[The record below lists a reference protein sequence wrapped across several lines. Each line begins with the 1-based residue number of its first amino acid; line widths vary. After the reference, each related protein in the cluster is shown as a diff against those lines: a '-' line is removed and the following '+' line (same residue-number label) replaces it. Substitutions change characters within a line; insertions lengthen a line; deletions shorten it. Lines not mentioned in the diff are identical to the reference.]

1 MASGQTSELQSVIAL
16 VKTLTN
22 AQLKDILRDEGL
34 AVSGLKAALQ
44 VRIINALEGHFQ
56 AGRLGRYDSL
66 RKFIYATAHRSMPP
80 SPSIPPPVPGNYYQQ
95 IPTTHSVQS
104 HHRQSPLGMP
114 VASHGSVPECKELKI
129 HLDADVASRLLAEP
143 KLRVM
148 IFCAADSGLN
158 QFTKSDIAFPHQV
171 ELKANLDEVKANL
184 RGLKNKPGTT
194 RPADITNYI
203 RKKAGYTNHVVMTY
217 ALTQKRFFIVANLVE
232 CTAIE
237 ELVDKLKRRKTI
249 TREQVLQEMKS
260 KAEDADIVATST
272 VMSLKCPLSTRRIE
286 VPCRSVLC
294 THNQCFDASSFL
306 QLQEQAPTW
315 SCPVCAK
322 ATSYESLNV
331 DQYVDDIL
339 RSTPLDV
346 EQVIIEPNGQWSTPK
361 DEAVATGPG
370 TFTPAT
376 DDDEL
381 VEIREP
387 GVTPVKQE
395 NLSSLDLWRQTPA
408 TSREQSSAWSSSKR
422 PAPVIDLTGSDDDD
436 DSPIRPPKRQAVHLH
451 RPLPKQDPRS
461 SYTGGY
467 VLKPPSFLIS
477 SIINKSVP
485 IPETPAI
492 MSFDAAGIHPIPSNS
507 QDRLLSA
514 SCLDFL
520 LIELVPMAE
529 RIAKDLAADE
539 RLLDD
544 EETKET
550 AFSRLESLG
559 YRVGQGL
566 AERFSRDRPR
576 FTDNL
581 DVIKFLCKDLWM
593 TLFKKQIDNLK
604 TNHRGVYVLTD
615 NSFRPFAKMSM
626 SSRNEALSRAQ
637 AYLWFPCGVIRGAL
651 SNLGIHTTV
660 QAETTELPGATFQ
673 VKTINK

>member
-1 MASGQTSELQSVIAL
+1 MASGQASELQSVIAL

-44 VRIINALEGHFQ
+44 VRIISALEGHFQ
-56 AGRLGRYDSL
+56 AGRLDRYDSL

-80 SPSIPPPVPGNYYQQ
+80 SPSIPPPVPGHYYQQ
-95 IPTTHSVQS
+95 TPTTYSVQS
-104 HHRQSPLGMP
+104 HHRPSPIGMP
-114 VASHGSVPECKELKI
+114 VTSHETVPGPLIFKDSPFYKIIRQLTPTVECKAREHTRDSVELKI

-217 ALTQKRFFIVANLVE
+217 ALTQKRFFLVANLVE

-249 TREQVLQEMKS
+249 TKEQVLQEMKS

-346 EQVIIEPNGQWSTPK
+346 EQVIIEPDGRWSNPK
-361 DEAVATGPG
+361 DEASATGPG
-370 TFTPAT
+370 TVTPAT

-381 VEIREP
+381 IEIREP

-395 NLSSLDLWRQTPA
+395 HFPPLDLWRQTPA
-408 TSREQSSAWSSSKR
+408 PSREQSSTWSSNKR

-436 DSPIRPPKRQAVHLH
+436 DSPIRPPKRQAVHMH
-451 RPLPKQDPRS
+451 RPLPRQDSRS

-467 VLKPPSFLIS
+467 PLPTL
-477 SIINKSVP
+477 
-485 IPETPAI
+485 
-492 MSFDAAGIHPIPSNS
+492 
-507 QDRLLSA
+507 A
-514 SCLDFL
+514 SD
-520 LIELVPMAE
+520 
-529 RIAKDLAADE
+529 
-539 RLLDD
+539 
-544 EETKET
+544 
-550 AFSRLESLG
+550 
-559 YRVGQGL
+559 
-566 AERFSRDRPR
+566 
-576 FTDNL
+576 
-581 DVIKFLCKDLWM
+581 
-593 TLFKKQIDNLK
+593 
-604 TNHRGVYVLTD
+604 
-615 NSFRPFAKMSM
+615 
-626 SSRNEALSRAQ
+626 
-637 AYLWFPCGVIRGAL
+637 
-651 SNLGIHTTV
+651 
-660 QAETTELPGATFQ
+660 
-673 VKTINK
+673 

>member
-1 MASGQTSELQSVIAL
+1 MASGQMSELQSVIAL

-44 VRIINALEGHFQ
+44 VRIISALEGHFQ
-56 AGRLGRYDSL
+56 AGRLDRYDSL

-80 SPSIPPPVPGNYYQQ
+80 SPSIPPPVPGHYYQQ
-95 IPTTHSVQS
+95 IPTTPSLQLHRRPSPIGMSV
-104 HHRQSPLGMP
+104 P
-114 VASHGSVPECKELKI
+114 SHGSVPGPLIFKDSPFYKIVRQLTPTIECKAREHTRDSVELKI

-249 TREQVLQEMKS
+249 TKEQVLQEMKS

-346 EQVIIEPNGQWSTPK
+346 EQVIIEPDGRWSNPK
-361 DEAVATGPG
+361 DEASATGPG
-370 TFTPAT
+370 IVTPAT
-376 DDDEL
+376 DNDEL
-381 VEIREP
+381 IEIKEP

-395 NLSSLDLWRQTPA
+395 HLPPVDLWRQTPA
-408 TSREQSSAWSSSKR
+408 TSREQSSTWSSNKR
-422 PAPVIDLTGSDDDD
+422 PAPVIDLTGSDDDE
-436 DSPIRPPKRQAVHLH
+436 DSPIRPPKRQAIHMH
-451 RPLPKQDPRS
+451 RPLPRQDPRS
-461 SYTGGY
+461 SYMSGY
-467 VLKPPSFLIS
+467 PLPTL
-477 SIINKSVP
+477 
-485 IPETPAI
+485 
-492 MSFDAAGIHPIPSNS
+492 
-507 QDRLLSA
+507 A
-514 SCLDFL
+514 SD
-520 LIELVPMAE
+520 
-529 RIAKDLAADE
+529 
-539 RLLDD
+539 
-544 EETKET
+544 
-550 AFSRLESLG
+550 
-559 YRVGQGL
+559 
-566 AERFSRDRPR
+566 
-576 FTDNL
+576 
-581 DVIKFLCKDLWM
+581 
-593 TLFKKQIDNLK
+593 
-604 TNHRGVYVLTD
+604 
-615 NSFRPFAKMSM
+615 
-626 SSRNEALSRAQ
+626 
-637 AYLWFPCGVIRGAL
+637 
-651 SNLGIHTTV
+651 
-660 QAETTELPGATFQ
+660 
-673 VKTINK
+673 

>member
-44 VRIINALEGHFQ
+44 VRIISALEGHFQ

-66 RKFIYATAHRSMPP
+66 RKFIYATAHRSLPP
-80 SPSIPPPVPGNYYQQ
+80 SPSIPPPVPGHYYQQ
-95 IPTTHSVQS
+95 IPNTHSVQS
-104 HHRQSPLGMP
+104 HHRQSPIGMS
-114 VASHGSVPECKELKI
+114 VASHGSVPGPLIFKDSPFYRIIRQLTPTIECKAREHTRDSVELKI

-331 DQYVDDIL
+331 DQYVDGIL

-346 EQVIIEPNGQWSTPK
+346 EQVIIEPDGQWSSPK

-395 NLSSLDLWRQTPA
+395 NFPSLDLWRQTPA
-408 TSREQSSAWSSSKR
+408 TSREQSSTWSSNKR
-422 PAPVIDLTGSDDDD
+422 AAPVIDLTGSDDDD
-436 DSPIRPPKRQAVHLH
+436 DSPIRPPKRQAVHMH
-451 RPLPKQDPRS
+451 RPLPRQDPRS

-467 VLKPPSFLIS
+467 PLPTF
-477 SIINKSVP
+477 
-485 IPETPAI
+485 
-492 MSFDAAGIHPIPSNS
+492 
-507 QDRLLSA
+507 A
-514 SCLDFL
+514 SD
-520 LIELVPMAE
+520 
-529 RIAKDLAADE
+529 
-539 RLLDD
+539 
-544 EETKET
+544 
-550 AFSRLESLG
+550 
-559 YRVGQGL
+559 
-566 AERFSRDRPR
+566 
-576 FTDNL
+576 
-581 DVIKFLCKDLWM
+581 
-593 TLFKKQIDNLK
+593 
-604 TNHRGVYVLTD
+604 
-615 NSFRPFAKMSM
+615 
-626 SSRNEALSRAQ
+626 
-637 AYLWFPCGVIRGAL
+637 
-651 SNLGIHTTV
+651 
-660 QAETTELPGATFQ
+660 
-673 VKTINK
+673 

>member
-80 SPSIPPPVPGNYYQQ
+80 SPSIPPPVPGHYYQQ

-114 VASHGSVPECKELKI
+114 VASHGSVPGPLIFKDSPFYRIIRQLTPTIECKAREHTRDSVELKI

-361 DEAVATGPG
+361 DEAVTTGPG

-395 NLSSLDLWRQTPA
+395 NLPSLDLLRQTPA
-408 TSREQSSAWSSSKR
+408 TSREQSSTWSSSKR

-451 RPLPKQDPRS
+451 RPLPRQDPRS

-467 VLKPPSFLIS
+467 PLPTF
-477 SIINKSVP
+477 
-485 IPETPAI
+485 
-492 MSFDAAGIHPIPSNS
+492 
-507 QDRLLSA
+507 A
-514 SCLDFL
+514 S
-520 LIELVPMAE
+520 E
-529 RIAKDLAADE
+529 
-539 RLLDD
+539 
-544 EETKET
+544 
-550 AFSRLESLG
+550 
-559 YRVGQGL
+559 
-566 AERFSRDRPR
+566 
-576 FTDNL
+576 
-581 DVIKFLCKDLWM
+581 
-593 TLFKKQIDNLK
+593 
-604 TNHRGVYVLTD
+604 
-615 NSFRPFAKMSM
+615 
-626 SSRNEALSRAQ
+626 
-637 AYLWFPCGVIRGAL
+637 
-651 SNLGIHTTV
+651 
-660 QAETTELPGATFQ
+660 
-673 VKTINK
+673 

>member
-1 MASGQTSELQSVIAL
+1 MASGQLSELQSVIAL
-16 VKTLTN
+16 IKTLTN
-22 AQLKDILRDEGL
+22 AQLKDILRFEGL
-34 AVSGLKAALQ
+34 AVSGVKAALQ
-44 VRIINALEGHFQ
+44 IRIIESLERHYQTGQ
-56 AGRLGRYDSL
+56 LELYDSL
-66 RKFIYATAHRSMPP
+66 RKFIYGAAHRALPPSSSVQQSALGHQYQHPSTNQSMP
-80 SPSIPPPVPGNYYQQ
+80 
-95 IPTTHSVQS
+95 S
-104 HHRQSPLGMP
+104 HHRPSPMGMSLP
-114 VASHGSVPECKELKI
+114 SHGSPSAREHTRDSVELRI
-129 HLDADVASRLLAEP
+129 VLDADMASRLSTDS
-143 KLRVM
+143 KLRIMV
-148 IFCAADSGLN
+148 FCAADTGLN

-194 RPADITNYI
+194 RPADITNYL

-217 ALTQKRFFIVANLVE
+217 ALTQKRFFVVANLVE

-237 ELVDKLKRRKTI
+237 ELVRKLKQRKTI
-249 TREQVLQEMKS
+249 TKEQVLQEMKS
-260 KAEDADIVATST
+260 KAQDADIVATST
-272 VMSLKCPLSTRRIE
+272 VMSLKCPLSTQRIQ

-294 THNQCFDASSFL
+294 THNQCFDAASFL

-315 SCPVCAK
+315 TCPVCAK

-339 RSTPLDV
+339 HSTPV
-346 EQVIIEPNGQWSTPK
+346 NMEQVTIEPNGRWFTPQ
-361 DEAVATGPG
+361 DEAVAAAGTGGVTPG
-370 TFTPAT
+370 T

-381 VEIREP
+381 IEIREP
-387 GVTPVKQE
+387 GITPVKQE
-395 NLSSLDLWRQTPA
+395 PAVLDLFQQTPA
-408 TSREQSSAWSSSKR
+408 RSREQSSAWSTNKR
-422 PAPVIDLTGSDDDD
+422 PAPVIDLTGSDEDDD
-436 DSPIRPPKRQAVHLH
+436 DDGSPVRPPKRQAVNLP
-451 RPLPKQDPRS
+451 RPLPRHDPRS
-461 SYTGGY
+461 PYRAPR
-467 VLKPPSFLIS
+467 PP
-477 SIINKSVP
+477 
-485 IPETPAI
+485 TT
-492 MSFDAAGIHPIPSNS
+492 MSFDASSTTPNVSDPR
-507 QDRLLSA
+507 DRLVGA

-529 RIAKDLAADE
+529 RIAKDLAAED

-550 AFSRLESLG
+550 AFFRLESLG

-576 FTDNL
+576 FADNL
-581 DVIKFLCKDLWM
+581 DVIKFLCKDLWT

-615 NSFRPFAKMSM
+615 NSFRPFARMSM
-626 SSRNEALSRAQ
+626 AVRGEAVSMAQ

-673 VKTINK
+673 IKTINKP

>member
-1 MASGQTSELQSVIAL
+1 MASGQSSELQSAIAL

-34 AVSGLKAALQ
+34 AVSGVKATLQ
-44 VRIINALEGHFQ
+44 IRIIERLELHIQTGY
-56 AGRLGRYDSL
+56 LDRYDAL
-66 RKFIYATAHRSMPP
+66 RRFIYATANRSLPP
-80 SPSIPPPVPGNYYQQ
+80 SPSLPPPVPGHYYQQ
-95 IPTTHSVQS
+95 APANQLMQS
-104 HHRQSPLGMP
+104 HHRPSPAGMTAP
-114 VASHGSVPECKELKI
+114 SNGSIADSVELKI
-129 HLDADVASRLLAEP
+129 LLSADVVSRLLAEP
-143 KLRVM
+143 KIRVM
-148 IFCAADSGLN
+148 IFCAADTGLN

-203 RKKAGYTNHVVMTY
+203 RKKPGYTNHVVMTY
-217 ALTQKRFFIVANLVE
+217 ALTQKRFFVLANLVE
-232 CTAIE
+232 CTSIH
-237 ELVDKLKRRKTI
+237 ELVNKLKQGKTI
-249 TREQVLQEMKS
+249 TKEQVLQEMKS

-272 VMSLKCPLSTRRIE
+272 VMSLKCPLSTQRIQ

-315 SCPVCAK
+315 TCPVCAK

-339 RSTPLDV
+339 RSTPVDV
-346 EQVIIEPNGQWSTPK
+346 EQVIIEPDGQWSNPK
-361 DEAVATGPG
+361 DETAAAAGPG
-370 TFTPAT
+370 EVTPAT
-376 DDDEL
+376 DDDDL
-381 VEIREP
+381 IEIKEP

-395 NLSSLDLWRQTPA
+395 SLPVLDLLQQTPA
-408 TSREQSSAWSSSKR
+408 RSREQSSTWSTNKR
-422 PAPVIDLTGSDDDD
+422 PAPVIDLTGSDDED
-436 DSPIRPPKRQAVHLH
+436 DSPVRPPKRQAVNPH
-451 RPLPKQDPRS
+451 RTLPRQDSRGSYKDSLSLAAFASDSPLG
-461 SYTGGY
+461 T
-467 VLKPPSFLIS
+467 
-477 SIINKSVP
+477 
-485 IPETPAI
+485 
-492 MSFDAAGIHPIPSNS
+492 MSFDASSTNPDTSE
-507 QDRLLSA
+507 RLLSA

-529 RIAKDLAADE
+529 RIAKDLATE
-539 RLLDD
+539 GRLLDD
-544 EETKET
+544 EETRET
-550 AFSRLESLG
+550 AFFRLELLG

-581 DVIKFLCKDLWM
+581 DVIKFVCKDLWM

-615 NSFRPFAKMSM
+615 NSFRPFARMSM
-626 SSRNEALSRAQ
+626 SVRTEAVSMAQ

-651 SNLGIHTTV
+651 SNLGIQTTV

-673 VKTINK
+673 IKSINKP

>member
-1 MASGQTSELQSVIAL
+1 MASGQAPEFQSVVAL
-16 VKTLTN
+16 IKTLTN
-22 AQLKDILRDEGL
+22 AQLKDILRIEGL
-34 AVSGLKAALQ
+34 AVSGLKASLQ
-44 VRIINALEGHFQ
+44 LRIIDRLEQISQ
-56 AGRLGRYDSL
+56 AGNLESYDAL
-66 RKFIYATAHRSMPP
+66 RRFIYATAHRSLPQSPSAPLSVPGHHYQQTSANAAAQTHRP
-80 SPSIPPPVPGNYYQQ
+80 SPIGMSIPSNRSTPAAREH
-95 IPTTHSVQS
+95 TRDSV
-104 HHRQSPLGMP
+104 
-114 VASHGSVPECKELKI
+114 ELKI
-129 HLDADVASRLLAEP
+129 ILNADVASRLNADP

-148 IFCAADSGLN
+148 VFCAADTGLN

-194 RPADITNYI
+194 RPADITSFI

-217 ALTQKRFFIVANLVE
+217 ALTQKKFFVLANLVE
-232 CTAIE
+232 CTPIE

-249 TREQVLQEMKS
+249 TKEQVLQEMKS
-260 KAEDADIVATST
+260 KAEDADIIATST

-315 SCPVCAK
+315 TCPVCAK

-346 EQVIIEPNGQWSTPK
+346 EQVIVEPNGRWFNPK
-361 DEAVATGPG
+361 EEATVGPG
-370 TFTPAT
+370 SVTPET
-376 DDDEL
+376 DDEEL
-381 VEIREP
+381 IEIKEP

-395 NLSSLDLWRQTPA
+395 YLPVFDLLHQTPA
-408 TSREQSSAWSSSKR
+408 RSREQSSTFSNATNKR
-422 PAPVIDLTGSDDDD
+422 PAPLIDLTGSDDDED
-436 DSPIRPPKRQAVHLH
+436 DSPIRPPKRPTVNVHRSLPRQDTRNSYGGH
-451 RPLPKQDPRS
+451 YVDKGSLATTPLNASDPR
-461 SYTGGY
+461 TR
-467 VLKPPSFLIS
+467 VL
-477 SIINKSVP
+477 N
-485 IPETPAI
+485 
-492 MSFDAAGIHPIPSNS
+492 
-507 QDRLLSA
+507 A

-529 RIAKDLAADE
+529 RLAKDLAADD

-544 EETKET
+544 EEVKET
-550 AFSRLESLG
+550 AFFRLESLG

-581 DVIKFLCKDLWM
+581 DVIKFLCKDLW
-593 TLFKKQIDNLK
+593 TILFKKQIDNLK

-615 NSFRPFAKMSM
+615 NSFRPFARMSM
-626 SSRNEALSRAQ
+626 SVRSEAVSMAQ

-651 SNLGIHTTV
+651 SNLGINTTV

-673 VKTINK
+673 IKTTNKS

>member
-1 MASGQTSELQSVIAL
+1 MASGQGSELQSVIAL

-44 VRIINALEGHFQ
+44 VRIISALEGHFQ
-56 AGRLGRYDSL
+56 AGRLDRYDSL
-66 RKFIYATAHRSMPP
+66 RKFIYATAHRSMPS
-80 SPSIPPPVPGNYYQQ
+80 SPSIPSPVPGHYYQH
-95 IPTTHSVQS
+95 IPTTHSVQP
-104 HHRQSPLGMP
+104 HHRPSPVGMP
-114 VASHGSVPECKELKI
+114 VPSHGSVPGPLIFKDSPFYKIIRQLTPTIECKAREHTRDSVELKI

-143 KLRVM
+143 RLRVM

-158 QFTKSDIAFPHQV
+158 HFTKSDIAFPHQV

-217 ALTQKRFFIVANLVE
+217 ALTQKRFFLVANLVE

-249 TREQVLQEMKS
+249 TKEQVLQEMKS

-346 EQVIIEPNGQWSTPK
+346 EQVIIEPDGQWSNPK
-361 DEAVATGPG
+361 DEALASGPG
-370 TFTPAT
+370 TVTPAT

-381 VEIREP
+381 IEIREP

-395 NLSSLDLWRQTPA
+395 HFPPLDLWRQTPA
-408 TSREQSSAWSSSKR
+408 TSREQSSTWSSNKR

-436 DSPIRPPKRQAVHLH
+436 DSPIRPPKRQAVHMH
-451 RPLPKQDPRS
+451 RPLSRQDSRS
-461 SYTGGY
+461 SYTAGY
-467 VLKPPSFLIS
+467 PLPNF
-477 SIINKSVP
+477 
-485 IPETPAI
+485 
-492 MSFDAAGIHPIPSNS
+492 
-507 QDRLLSA
+507 A
-514 SCLDFL
+514 SD
-520 LIELVPMAE
+520 
-529 RIAKDLAADE
+529 
-539 RLLDD
+539 
-544 EETKET
+544 
-550 AFSRLESLG
+550 
-559 YRVGQGL
+559 
-566 AERFSRDRPR
+566 
-576 FTDNL
+576 
-581 DVIKFLCKDLWM
+581 
-593 TLFKKQIDNLK
+593 
-604 TNHRGVYVLTD
+604 
-615 NSFRPFAKMSM
+615 
-626 SSRNEALSRAQ
+626 
-637 AYLWFPCGVIRGAL
+637 
-651 SNLGIHTTV
+651 
-660 QAETTELPGATFQ
+660 
-673 VKTINK
+673 

>member
-1 MASGQTSELQSVIAL
+1 MTSDQASELQSVIAL
-16 VKTLTN
+16 IKTLTN
-22 AQLKDILRDEGL
+22 AQLKDILRFEGL
-34 AVSGLKAALQ
+34 AVSGVKASLQ
-44 VRIINALEGHFQ
+44 LRIIDYLE
-56 AGRLGRYDSL
+56 RLYQGGLLERYDSF
-66 RKFIYATAHRSMPP
+66 RSFIYLTARRPMPQP
-80 SPSIPPPVPGNYYQQ
+80 PSIPSPVPGHHYQQ
-95 IPTTHSVQS
+95 PSVSQSVQS
-104 HHRQSPLGMP
+104 HHRPSPIGMSIPSHGSPLGP
-114 VASHGSVPECKELKI
+114 LAFKDSPFYKIVSQLTPTVECKAREHTRDSVELKI
-129 HLDADVASRLLAEP
+129 LLSADVASRLHTDP

-148 IFCAADSGLN
+148 IFCAADTGLN

-217 ALTQKRFFIVANLVE
+217 ALTQKRFFVLANLVE
-232 CTAIE
+232 CTPIGD
-237 ELVDKLKRRKTI
+237 LVDRLKRRKTI
-249 TREQVLQEMKS
+249 TKEQVLHEMRS
-260 KAEDADIVATST
+260 KAEDAEIVATST

-315 SCPVCAK
+315 TCPVCAK

-346 EQVIIEPNGQWSTPK
+346 EQVIIEPDGRWSNPK
-361 DEAVATGPG
+361 EEVAVRPG
-370 TFTPAT
+370 NITPAT

-381 VEIREP
+381 IEIREP

-395 NLSSLDLWRQTPA
+395 SFPVLDSLQRTPSR
-408 TSREQSSAWSSSKR
+408 SREQSSTFSTATNKR
-422 PAPVIDLTGSDDDD
+422 SAPLIDLTGSDDDED
-436 DSPIRPPKRQAVHLH
+436 DSPVRPPKRPAVN
-451 RPLPKQDPRS
+451 Q
-461 SYTGGY
+461 
-467 VLKPPSFLIS
+467 
-477 SIINKSVP
+477 
-485 IPETPAI
+485 PAT
-492 MSFDAAGIHPIPSNS
+492 MSFDVSSTNTNESDP
-507 QDRLLSA
+507 RTRVLSA

-529 RIAKDLAADE
+529 RLAKDLAAND
-539 RLLDD
+539 RSLDD
-544 EETKET
+544 EEVKET
-550 AFSRLESLG
+550 AFFRLESLG

-581 DVIKFLCKDLWM
+581 DVIKFLCKDLW
-593 TLFKKQIDNLK
+593 TILFKKQIDNLK

-615 NSFRPFAKMSM
+615 NSFRPFARMSM
-626 SSRNEALSRAQ
+626 SVRSEAVSMAQ

-651 SNLGIHTTV
+651 SNLGINTTV

-673 VKTINK
+673 IKTSNKA

>member
-80 SPSIPPPVPGNYYQQ
+80 SPSIQPPVPGHYYQQ
-95 IPTTHSVQS
+95 IPTSHSVQS
-104 HHRQSPLGMP
+104 HHRQSPLGMS
-114 VASHGSVPECKELKI
+114 VASHGSVPGPLIFKDSPFYKIIRQLTPTIECKAREHTRDSVELKI

-395 NLSSLDLWRQTPA
+395 NFPSLDLWRQTPA

-451 RPLPKQDPRS
+451 RPLPRQDPRS
-461 SYTGGY
+461 SCTGGY
-467 VLKPPSFLIS
+467 PLPTF
-477 SIINKSVP
+477 
-485 IPETPAI
+485 
-492 MSFDAAGIHPIPSNS
+492 
-507 QDRLLSA
+507 A
-514 SCLDFL
+514 S
-520 LIELVPMAE
+520 E
-529 RIAKDLAADE
+529 
-539 RLLDD
+539 
-544 EETKET
+544 
-550 AFSRLESLG
+550 
-559 YRVGQGL
+559 
-566 AERFSRDRPR
+566 
-576 FTDNL
+576 
-581 DVIKFLCKDLWM
+581 
-593 TLFKKQIDNLK
+593 
-604 TNHRGVYVLTD
+604 
-615 NSFRPFAKMSM
+615 
-626 SSRNEALSRAQ
+626 
-637 AYLWFPCGVIRGAL
+637 
-651 SNLGIHTTV
+651 
-660 QAETTELPGATFQ
+660 
-673 VKTINK
+673 

>member
-44 VRIINALEGHFQ
+44 VRIISALEGHFQ

-66 RKFIYATAHRSMPP
+66 RKFIYATAHRSMPS
-80 SPSIPPPVPGNYYQQ
+80 SPSILPPVPGHYYQQ
-95 IPTTHSVQS
+95 IPPTHSVQS
-104 HHRQSPLGMP
+104 HHRQSPIGMS
-114 VASHGSVPECKELKI
+114 VTSHGSVPGPLIFKDSPFYRIIRQLTPTIECKAREHTRDSVELKI

-237 ELVDKLKRRKTI
+237 ELVDKLKQRKTI

-286 VPCRSVLC
+286 VPCRSVSC

-346 EQVIIEPNGQWSTPK
+346 EQVIIEPDGQWSSPK

-395 NLSSLDLWRQTPA
+395 NFSSLDLWRQTPA
-408 TSREQSSAWSSSKR
+408 TSREQSSTWSSNKR

-436 DSPIRPPKRQAVHLH
+436 DSPIRPPKRQAIHMH
-451 RPLPKQDPRS
+451 RPFPRQDPRS

-467 VLKPPSFLIS
+467 PLPTF
-477 SIINKSVP
+477 
-485 IPETPAI
+485 
-492 MSFDAAGIHPIPSNS
+492 
-507 QDRLLSA
+507 A
-514 SCLDFL
+514 SD
-520 LIELVPMAE
+520 
-529 RIAKDLAADE
+529 
-539 RLLDD
+539 
-544 EETKET
+544 
-550 AFSRLESLG
+550 
-559 YRVGQGL
+559 
-566 AERFSRDRPR
+566 
-576 FTDNL
+576 
-581 DVIKFLCKDLWM
+581 
-593 TLFKKQIDNLK
+593 
-604 TNHRGVYVLTD
+604 
-615 NSFRPFAKMSM
+615 
-626 SSRNEALSRAQ
+626 
-637 AYLWFPCGVIRGAL
+637 
-651 SNLGIHTTV
+651 
-660 QAETTELPGATFQ
+660 
-673 VKTINK
+673 